1 MAQEIMAQ
9 KVMAQ
14 KIVNCLWFA
23 DKAEEAAG
31 FYVSVFPNS
40 HIDGVHIVPGE
51 TPSGPEGAVYVVEFT
66 LDGQQFMAMK
76 AGSLDSFNHA
86 ISQMIVCETQDEI
99 DHYWSKLG
107 EGGSYEECGWLKDK
121 YGVVWQVTPRAL
133 LEMEKSKDREA
144 ARRAI
149 VAMMEMKKL
158 DIAALQKAFE
168 GK

>member
-1 MAQEIMAQ
+1 
-9 KVMAQ
+9 MAQ

-23 DKAEEAAG
+23 DKAEEAAR

-40 HIDGVHIVPGE
+40 RIDGVHVVPGE
-51 TPSGPEGAVYVVEFT
+51 TPSGPEGSVYVVDFT

-76 AGSLDSFNHA
+76 AGPLDAFNHA

-107 EGGSYEECGWLKDK
+107 EGGAYEECGWLKDK
-121 YGVVWQVTPRAL
+121 YGVIWQVTPRAL
-133 LEMEKSKDREA
+133 LDMEKSNDREA

-149 VAMMEMKKL
+149 VAMMKMKKL
-158 DIAALQKAFE
+158 DIAALQTAFE